1 MLSTLINKN
10 TLHNELQL
18 LLHYTLL
25 HLLLKTS
32 RNKTKSQIGT
42 AKNIPS
48 RFEGIH
54 FNFKKSRRTIVSES
68 FSVFF
73 SEIVRFESNPRE
85 LSRKSLIKSMV
96 I

>member
-32 RNKTKSQIGT
+32 RNKTKSQIT

-54 FNFKKSRRTIVSES
+54 FNLKKSRRTIVSES